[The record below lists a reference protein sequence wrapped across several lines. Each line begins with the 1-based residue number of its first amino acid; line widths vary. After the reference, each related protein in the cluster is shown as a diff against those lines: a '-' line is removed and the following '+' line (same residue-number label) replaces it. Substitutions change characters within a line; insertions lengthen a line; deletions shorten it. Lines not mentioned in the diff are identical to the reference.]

1 MSKKRCTATITVN
14 NRGRQG
20 QPCRAWAV
28 SGSDFCNGHTEDGGI
43 GPRDVTKIERRCIG
57 RHGDGEQCRN
67 AALRGQ
73 RTCRY
78 HGANKASAAKAQ
90 DLLDRMVEPVL
101 WELRRIALDAETSE
115 GDRLQAMRMIL
126 DRTLPKERKVEVTHK
141 PWEVTLQAIIR
152 QAPEG
157 EAIPGGTVVPRE
169 LMSENVID
177 AEVVNEG
184 QDLHTPTLEEVEAQE
199 REDRKRRITESGQ
212 PEWFKQDR
220 LEQLRR
226 EYPDQGRP
234 NLHSTVDSRNAR

>member
-1 MSKKRCTATITVN
+1 
-14 NRGRQG
+14 
-20 QPCRAWAV
+20 
-28 SGSDFCNGHTEDGGI
+28 
-43 GPRDVTKIERRCIG
+43 
-57 RHGDGEQCRN
+57 
-67 AALRGQ
+67 
-73 RTCRY
+73 
-78 HGANKASAAKAQ
+78 
-90 DLLDRMVEPVL
+90 MVEPVL